1 MSDLTKLTLKAALDG
16 LKARDF
22 SSEEITRAFA
32 TTIEAANPA
41 LNAYVVQTT
50 DKALDMARASDARLA
65 KGEGGALEGA
75 PLGIKDLFC
84 TDGVQTPAGS
94 NMLKGFV
101 PPYESTVTANLWA
114 DGAVMLG
121 KLNMDEFAMGSS
133 NETSTYGNAV
143 NPWRRGNDETA
154 LTPGGSSG
162 GSASAV
168 SADLCLGATGTD
180 TGGSIR
186 QPAAFVGITGI

>member
-1 MSDLTKLTLKAALDG
+1 MTDLTKLTLKAALDG

-22 SSEEITRAFA
+22 SSEEITRAFVA
-32 TTIEAANPA
+32 NIDAANPR

-50 DKALDMARASDARLA
+50 DKALDMARASDARIA

-84 TDGVQTPAGS
+84 TDGVQTTAGS
-94 NMLKGFV
+94 NMLRGFV
-101 PPYESTVTANLWA
+101 PPYESTVSANLWA

-133 NETSTYGNAV
+133 NETSAFGSV
-143 NPWRRGNDETA
+143 KNPWKSKTSNVHQPLRLRDDVVTD
-154 LTPGGSSG
+154 GGKVD
-162 GSASAV
+162 AV
-168 SADLCLGATGTD
+168 LSNAPKSADGF
-180 TGGSIR
+180 
-186 QPAAFVGITGI
+186 FVVPKVVE

>member
-22 SSEEITRAFA
+22 SSEEITRAFVSN
-32 TTIEAANPA
+32 IDAANPA

-50 DKALDMARASDARLA
+50 DKALAMARASDAKLA
-65 KGEGGALEGA
+65 RGEGGALEGA

-84 TDGVQTPAGS
+84 TDGVQTTAGS
-94 NMLKGFV
+94 NMLRGFV
-101 PPYESTVTANLWA
+101 PPYESTVTANLWH

-133 NETSTYGNAV
+133 NETSAFGPVV
-143 NPWRRGNDETA
+143 NPWKSTTSNVAQPMRLRDDVVTDGNKVADVLGNA
-154 LTPGGSSG
+154 PR
-162 GSASAV
+162 
-168 SADLCLGATGTD
+168 SADGF
-180 TGGSIR
+180 
-186 QPAAFVGITGI
+186 FVVPKVVE